1 MSAAWKITGEN
12 KTWAVAGA
20 FTSNLVPALSL
31 FIIGYPL
38 CRATIRTMLIGW
50 FLLMVAATRL
60 VLNRYFQKA
69 GFALPVRAVITISSD
84 FRRYR

>member
-1 MSAAWKITGEN
+1 
-12 KTWAVAGA
+12 
-20 FTSNLVPALSL
+20 
-31 FIIGYPL
+31 
-38 CRATIRTMLIGW
+38 MLIGW
-50 FLLMVAATRL
+50 FLLMVAATRF